1 VTLDTNDYIDEP
13 SNPIIQ
19 QAVKELMSR
28 NWRRV
33 NDPRIKAVP
42 VADWPAYAQALP
54 PSRVLIVLDGERPF
68 SWNKYWSGMHWSKRS
83 AEKDRVQMLVRAE
96 LDPNVQMF
104 AQPVEIRVRAFFKGN
119 VQDCSNICIKPY
131 EDAIIGWL
139 IKDDSPDYVT
149 AVRVE
154 SRKDNKRPRVE
165 IEVVAVGQV

>member
-1 VTLDTNDYIDEP
+1 MTLDTNDYIDEP

-119 VQDCSNICIKPY
+119 VQDLS
-131 EDAIIGWL
+131 L
-139 IKDDSPDYVT
+139 IHISEPT
-149 AVRVE
+149 
-154 SRKDNKRPRVE
+154 RPH
-165 IEVVAVGQV
+165 